1 MARIQVMVSL
11 VDGADAKSVAAQLA
25 ASGLAVEQVAR
36 DLGFVTG
43 TCETEALDQLERVP
57 GVAHV
62 ERATGFELP
71 KPDSPVQ

>member
-11 VDGADAKSVAAQLA
+11 VDGADAKSVAARLTT
-25 ASGLAVEQVAR
+25 SGLSVEQVAA

-43 TCETEALDQLERVP
+43 TCEAEALDQLRRMP

-62 ERATGFELP
+62 EHATGFELP

>member
-1 MARIQVMVSL
+1 VMVSL
-11 VDGADAKSVAAQLA
+11 ADGADARSVAARLA
-25 ASGLAVEQVAR
+25 AVGLGVEQVAA

-43 TCETEALDQLERVP
+43 TCEAESLDQLRRVA

-62 ERATGFELP
+62 ERTTEFELP

>member
-1 MARIQVMVSL
+1 MARVQVMVSL
-11 VDGADAKSVAAQLA
+11 VDGANAKSVAAQLA
-25 ASGLAVEQVAR
+25 ASGLAVEQVAT

-43 TCETEALDQLERVP
+43 TCEAEAFDQLGRVS

-71 KPDSPVQ
+71 NPDSPIQ